1 MMSMDAPAL
10 WYFECVNLYNIL
22 CPHKVKDMDR
32 HEFKKYKKGEFIYL
46 NEDAS
51 THIYLIAD
59 GRIKIGNY
67 LSDGK
72 EVVNSILVKGEIFGE
87 LALAGEDRR
96 KDFAMAVAETTV
108 CVLNLDELKQLMY
121 GDRELNFK
129 ILKLIG
135 LRLRK
140 IERRLELLVFKDA
153 RTRVIEFLKDAAT
166 WKGQKAGY
174 ETIIYTKL
182 THQEIASLIGTSRQT
197 VTTILNELQ
206 ESSQIRFDRRRI
218 IINDIKSLK

>member
-1 MMSMDAPAL
+1 MDATAL
-10 WYFECVNLYNIL
+10 WYFECVNLYKIL
-22 CPHKVKDMDR
+22 CPHKVKDMSGR
-32 HEFKKYKKGEFIYL
+32 HEFKTFKKGEFIYL
-46 NEDAS
+46 NEEAS

-72 EVVNSILVKGEIFGE
+72 EVVKSILVKGEIFGE
-87 LALAGEDRR
+87 LGLAGEDTR

-108 CVLNLDELKQLMY
+108 CLLTLDELQKLMY

-166 WKGQKAGY
+166 WKGQKVGY
-174 ETIIYTKL
+174 ETIVYTKL

-206 ESSQIRFDRRRI
+206 QSNQIRFDRRRI

>member
-1 MMSMDAPAL
+1 MDATAL
-10 WYFECVNLYNIL
+10 WYFECVNLYKIL
-22 CPHKVKDMDR
+22 CPHKVKDIGNK
-32 HEFKKYKKGEFIYL
+32 HEFKTFKKGEFVYL
-46 NEDAS
+46 NEEIS

-72 EVVNSILVKGEIFGE
+72 EVVKSILIKGEIFGE
-87 LALAGEDRR
+87 LAVAGEDTR
-96 KDFAMAVAETTV
+96 KDFAKAVTETTV
-108 CVLNLDELKQLMY
+108 CLLSLQDLQQLMY
-121 GDRELNFK
+121 NDRDLSFK
-129 ILKLIG
+129 ILKLVG

-140 IERRLELLVFKDA
+140 IERKLELLVFKDA

-166 WKGQKAGY
+166 WKGNKAGY
-174 ETIIYTKL
+174 ETIIYTRL

-206 ESSQIRFDRRRI
+206 ENKLIKFDRRRF
-218 IINDIKSLK
+218 IINDINRLR

>member
-1 MMSMDAPAL
+1 MDATAL
-10 WYFECVNLYNIL
+10 WYFECVNLYKIL
-22 CPHKVKDMDR
+22 CPHKVKDMPGK
-32 HEFKKYKKGEFIYL
+32 HEFKTFKKGEFIYL
-46 NEDAS
+46 NEEMS

-72 EVVNSILVKGEIFGE
+72 EVVKSILVKGEIFGE
-87 LALAGEDRR
+87 LALAGEDKR
-96 KDFAMAVAETTV
+96 KDFAIAVAETTV
-108 CVLNLDELKQLMY
+108 CLLSLEELKMLMY

-166 WKGQKAGY
+166 WKGQKVGY
-174 ETIIYTKL
+174 ETIVYTKL

-206 ESSQIRFDRRRI
+206 EKNLIRFDRRRI
-218 IINDIKSLK
+218 IINDIKNIA